1 MIGDLISAIDWTLVF
16 IVLLAFVKAFV
27 IVNALLAAF
36 AYMTLT
42 ERKVMGRMQVRYGPN
57 RVGPFGLL
65 QPIADGIKL
74 AFKEDIVP
82 SQANVWVHT
91 IAPLLSLV
99 PALIIFAVIP
109 IGPSI
114 PLGGEGREWTW
125 FIANINV
132 GYLYATAIASLGV
145 YGIVL
150 AGWASNNKYSLLGGL
165 RASAQMISYELAQ
178 GLAALTVV
186 LMAGTINLYEIVQQ
200 QNRSG
205 IPYALYLPVGLFAF
219 AIYIVAG
226 IAESNRAPFDLP
238 EAEGELGAG
247 FHTEY
252 SGFKWSMFFMA
263 EYVNMITVSALATTL
278 FLGGWRAPW
287 PLSLWPGAN
296 TGWWPVLWFLVK
308 LFIFLFCYIWLR
320 GTLPRVRY
328 DQLMA
333 IGWKVLIPV
342 SIVWILLVASVRAWR
357 LDSHSTA
364 PYVVFGLVI
373 VLILA
378 LITMWD
384 SAAQQRAARFA
395 AAEEADVA
403 EAGTTE
409 PATGFPVPP
418 LDLPHYHGVG
428 ASDDNET
435 SSKEVTGA

>member
-1 MIGDLISAIDWTLVF
+1 MPDFFPPNTLDIILAVVAAF
-16 IVLLAFVKAFV
+16 IKAFV
-27 IVNALLAAF
+27 IVNLLLALF

-74 AFKEDIVP
+74 ALKEDVTP

-91 IAPLLSLV
+91 IAPIMSLV

-114 PLGGEGREWTW
+114 PVGGGPAGQPWTW
-125 FIANINV
+125 YIANINV

-165 RASAQMISYELAQ
+165 RASAQMLSYELAQ

-186 LMAGTINLYEIVQQ
+186 LLAGSISLYDIVEQ

-205 IPYALYLPVGLFAF
+205 LPFGLYPIVGWVAF
-219 AIYIVAG
+219 IVYLIAG
-226 IAESNRAPFDLP
+226 VAETNRAPFDLP

-263 EYVNMITVSALATTL
+263 EYVNMVNVSALAIVL
-278 FLGGWRAPW
+278 FLGGWW
-287 PLSLWPGAN
+287 PFDPQI
-296 TGWWPVLWFLVK
+296 PVLGLGAGILGPLAFIVK
-308 LFIFLFCYIWLR
+308 LALFMFFFIWLR
-320 GTLPRVRY
+320 TTLPRLRF
-328 DQLMA
+328 DRLMA
-333 IGWKVLIPV
+333 LGWKVLLPV
-342 SIVWILLVASVRAWR
+342 ALANLV
-357 LDSHSTA
+357 LTA
-364 PYVVFGLVI
+364 VVV
-373 VLILA
+373 A
-378 LITMWD
+378 LWP
-384 SAAQQRAARFA
+384 AGWWPFA
-395 AAEEADVA
+395 
-403 EAGTTE
+403 
-409 PATGFPVPP
+409 
-418 LDLPHYHGVG
+418 
-428 ASDDNET
+428 
-435 SSKEVTGA
+435 